1 MDHDH
6 EHYHKPENKVPWWKT
21 SFGMTCF
28 FFFAVAAYFLIKEHA
43 AHIGNNWIYL
53 ILLAC
58 PLMHVFMHGSHGGHG
73 GKGDQS
79 DHQNKDKE
87 D

>member
-1 MDHDH
+1 
-6 EHYHKPENKVPWWKT
+6 
-21 SFGMTCF
+21 MTCF